1 MYSKKSNLWAGFSL
15 FMLLALIV
23 AGCNGTAGV
32 GAQAN
37 TPVPTATTPATQ
49 VPTMPA
55 TAMPTAINTAMPTS
69 MPTAMNTAMPAAP
82 AGTQTAPAVMLPTP
96 ASFTLVVGTN
106 ATLGNYLTDQNGR
119 ALYILV
125 KDTPTASNCNGTCAA
140 LWPPLI
146 GTATAGSGV
155 TASMIGVITRQD
167 GSSQVTYNG
176 HPLYYFSKDV
186 NPKDVNGQGFG
197 NGNWWVLSPGGAP
210 NNTMM
215 SGSSTAPAMPSGTMT
230 ATP

>member
-23 AGCNGTAGV
+23 TGCNGLAGV

-37 TPVPTATTPATQ
+37 TTVPTANTLATQ
-49 VPTMPA
+49 VPAMPA
-55 TAMPTAINTAMPTS
+55 TA
-69 MPTAMNTAMPAAP
+69 MPTAMNTAMPTAMNTATP
-82 AGTQTAPAVMLPTP
+82 AAPAVMAPTP

-186 NPKDVNGQGFG
+186 NPQDVTGQGFG
-197 NGNWWVLSPGGAP
+197 NGNWWVLSPSGAP
-210 NNTMM
+210 INTML
-215 SGSSTAPAMPSGTMT
+215 SGSPTAPAMPSGTMT

>member
-1 MYSKKSNLWAGFSL
+1 MYSKKSNLWAAFSL
-15 FMLLALIV
+15 FMLLALILT
-23 AGCNGTAGV
+23 GCNGFAGV

-37 TPVPTATTPATQ
+37 TTVPTANTLATQ
-49 VPTMPA
+49 VPARPA
-55 TAMPTAINTAMPTS
+55 TAMPTAMNTAMPT
-69 MPTAMNTAMPAAP
+69 TMNTAMPAAP
-82 AGTQTAPAVMLPTP
+82 AGTQTAPAVMAPTP

-125 KDTPTASNCNGTCAA
+125 KDTPTVSNCNGTCAA

-176 HPLYYFSKDV
+176 HPLYYLSKDV
-186 NPKDVNGQGFG
+186 NPQDVNGQGFG
-197 NGNWWVLSPGGAP
+197 NGNWWVLSPSGAP
-210 NNTMM
+210 INTML
-215 SGSSTAPAMPSGTMT
+215 SGSPTAPAMPSGTTT